1 MDFLERSHVADRM
14 VAFQSLDFGEE
25 MISQKQ
31 VALIAPPNYEEVI
44 RGAAA
49 VDEARVLKRAF
60 GLLGVELSIQCFN
73 DPTVKWSSFDAVL
86 PKTAWNY
93 FNEPLRFA
101 EWLDHLADSGI
112 QSINPVELIRW
123 NHDKAYLAD
132 LRDLGVRVAPFELFV
147 AGTEPGEILDS
158 LAGVGWQN
166 IVIKPSISGAAQRT
180 STLTLDQSGQIEA
193 LSGEILSDSGLILQP
208 FFDEIPNIGEWSIFF
223 IDGEITHSVLK
234 VPKSGDFRCQEVWG
248 AHTERQEI
256 PRWIAEAAK
265 GAIEAAPMVP
275 TYGRVDG
282 FVRDGEFNL
291 MELELIEPY
300 FYFEHAP
307 QGTVGRFARAIVSK
321 IET

>member
-1 MDFLERSHVADRM
+1 
-14 VAFQSLDFGEE
+14 

-31 VALIAPPNYEEVI
+31 VALIAPPNYEELI

-60 GLLGVELSIQCFN
+60 GQLGAELSIHCFN
-73 DPTVKWSSFDAVL
+73 DPAVKWSSFDAVL

-93 FNEPLRFA
+93 FNEPLRFT
-101 EWLDHLADSGI
+101 EWLDHLAENKI

-132 LRDLGVRVAPFELFV
+132 LRDAGVRVAPFHLFV
-147 AGTEPGEILDS
+147 AGTDPGEILETLS
-158 LAGVGWQN
+158 GVGCKN
-166 IVIKPSISGAAQRT
+166 IVIKPSISGAAQKT
-180 STLTLDQSGQIEA
+180 STATLDQPREIEA
-193 LSGEILSDSGLILQP
+193 LSSEILKDCGLILQP
-208 FFDEIPNIGEWSIFF
+208 FFDEIPDVGEWSIFF

-248 AHTERQEI
+248 ARTERHEI
-256 PRWIAEAAK
+256 PRWIAEVAK
-265 GAIEAAPMVP
+265 GAIEAAPMMP

-282 FVRDGEFNL
+282 FVRNGEFNL

-307 QGTVGRFARAIVSK
+307 QGTVSRFAKAIVSK
-321 IET
+321 IQT